1 MDSPSPHPPG
11 LLQQSQAASLTVLLS
26 IDLLP
31 NILTFLAPPQSVQHQ
46 AWLASLALVH
56 PSWRGPVSFV
66 LRQHPIV
73 TSVDRLLQFQD
84 SLWELSNPDAR
95 NHTHDFGSSFRQQV
109 PLANAI
115 HTLLIDFR
123 PNALSFLLKVTS
135 SSLHTIGVHEVY
147 FCSPTVSSKS
157 DVISAVFDSIFSLPN
172 LITLNLS
179 GALAG
184 IDGVWRFLGAPWTHS
199 NFIKSEKDYR
209 QSNANQ
215 EDVQLTK
222 RSNLHH
228 LILSDSACT
237 PCLYI
242 SPSDLMTRWNSHTS
256 PGQDKADDHVSCPS
270 CSPFRFESTSHR
282 RVSV

>member
-1 MDSPSPHPPG
+1 MTKELYLDPNFFHALPRLS
-11 LLQQSQAASLTVLLS
+11 SLHLS
-26 IDLLP
+26 HVKI
-31 NILTFLAPPQSVQHQ
+31 
-46 AWLASLALVH
+46 SLK
-56 PSWRGPVSFV
+56 SF
-66 LRQHPIV
+66 
-73 TSVDRLLQFQD
+73 
-84 SLWELSNPDAR
+84 
-95 NHTHDFGSSFRQQV
+95 
-109 PLANAI
+109 
-115 HTLLIDFR
+115 
-123 PNALSFLLKVTS
+123 SFLLKVTS

-147 FCSPTVSSKS
+147 FCSPTVSFKS

-172 LITLNLS
+172 LITLSLS

-199 NFIKSEKDYR
+199 NFITSEKDYR

-270 CSPFRFESTSHR
+270 CSPFRFESTSHM